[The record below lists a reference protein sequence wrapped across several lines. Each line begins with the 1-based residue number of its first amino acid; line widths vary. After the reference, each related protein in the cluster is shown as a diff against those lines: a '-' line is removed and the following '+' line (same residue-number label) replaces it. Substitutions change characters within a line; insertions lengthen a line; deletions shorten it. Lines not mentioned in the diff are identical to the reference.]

1 MTIERR
7 QGLRQAEPQTQ
18 KERDI
23 EAETGRI
30 VRRALKEFLR
40 ELEEIPS
47 ITLETPEQASGTEER
62 VREIAARLFK
72 RG

>member
-1 MTIERR
+1 MTIERHE
-7 QGLRQAEPQTQ
+7 GLRQAEPQTQ
-18 KERDI
+18 QERDI
-23 EAETGRI
+23 EAEVGRI

-40 ELEEIPS
+40 ELEQIPS
-47 ITLETPEQASGTEER
+47 IALEAPEQANGTEER

>member
-1 MTIERR
+1 MTGKSTRGIRR
-7 QGLRQAEPQTQ
+7 GSPSAQEDKAT
-18 KERDI
+18 
-23 EAETGRI
+23 EAEVGRI
-30 VRRALKEFLR
+30 VSRALKEFLR

-47 ITLETPEQASGTEER
+47 ITLEAPKQASGTEER